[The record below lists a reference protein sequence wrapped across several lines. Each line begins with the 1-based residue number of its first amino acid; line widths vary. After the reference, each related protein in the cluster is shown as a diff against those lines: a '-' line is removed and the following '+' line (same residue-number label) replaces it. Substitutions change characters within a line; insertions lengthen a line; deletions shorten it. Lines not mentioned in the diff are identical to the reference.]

1 MKKQMTVEKEKKR
14 NKKKGIDFNIKN
26 NDFGLNESIK
36 FKIGTVDDKEFP
48 GTIYLQMSFWFD
60 LSKEKIIEDFET
72 DVAFNRYFRRKLN
85 EMYLENISSVLKNNS
100 LFPLYDSNIFAY
112 DIPHNVIYSSKRCF
126 CSIELT
132 LHTSNVFKREKTFDE
147 SDNCELYNSL
157 IDISKRFSDSKF
169 FNTNKY
175 YHVYIRKK

>member
-1 MKKQMTVEKEKKR
+1 MKKQAVEVEKKR

-26 NDFGLNESIK
+26 EDFELIESIK
-36 FKIGTVDDKEFP
+36 FKIGTVDDKDFP
-48 GTIYLQMSFWFD
+48 GTVYLLMSFWFD
-60 LSKEKIIEDFET
+60 LNKENIVEDFET
-72 DVAFNRYFRRKLN
+72 EVSFNRYFRRQLN
-85 EMYLENISSVLKNNS
+85 EMYLKNISTYIKNNS

-126 CSIELT
+126 CSMELT
-132 LHTSNVFKREKTFDE
+132 LHTSNIFNKNKNFIEDE
-147 SDNCELYNSL
+147 NCQLYKSL
-157 IDISKRFSDSKF
+157 IDISKKFSDSDF